1 MILGRIPPRA
11 QRPPAPKWP
20 AIQPPTNMANPKQ
33 KTDTPTNGA
42 DSPLQFR
49 NNPDIQKRLDSY
61 KSANASEVAYYRRVI
76 KEAPDRAVDMLLYK
90 DMQRHEADM
99 RLVAKQL
106 PQAQEFYDKQ
116 APEVKKRI
124 DQRLTEV
131 NPYYKDKAFVGEVL
145 REMGR
150 QNRMTLT
157 GPRAPAM
164 ATG

>member
-1 MILGRIPPRA
+1 MA
-11 QRPPAPKWP
+11 TTKPKIDSP
-20 AIQPPTNMANPKQ
+20 S
-33 KTDTPTNGA
+33 NGA
-42 DSPLQFR
+42 ESPLQFR
-49 NNPDIQKRLDSY
+49 NNPEIQKRLDDY

-116 APEVKKRI
+116 SPEIKKRI

-150 QNRMTLT
+150 QNRMKLT
-157 GPRAPAM
+157 GPRSIAITA
-164 ATG
+164 G

>member
-1 MILGRIPPRA
+1 MTLGRIPPRA
-11 QRPPAPKWP
+11 QRRPAPKWP
-20 AIQPPTNMANPKQ
+20 AIQPTTNMATTKP
-33 KTDTPTNGA
+33 KTDTPNGA
-42 DSPLQFR
+42 EKPLQFR
-49 NNPDIQKRLDSY
+49 NNPEIQTRLDAY
-61 KSANASEVAYYRRVI
+61 KKANEGEVAYYRRVI

-131 NPYYKDKAFVGEVL
+131 SPYYKDKAFVGEVL

-150 QNRMTLT
+150 QNRMVLT

-164 ATG
+164 AAG